1 MTAAP
6 DALRVRGG
14 KRGKHKN
21 WERKMNAHKNW
32 EGKMKNVL
40 LATVASIIAVGVS
53 GVAHAEFSP
62 TDNVTVGGRLK
73 QGIALAY
80 DEDMV
85 GSGAEIGQMNYLA
98 ELKST
103 WRATSDLTF
112 IGDFW
117 LRGDWYG
124 QAGGDL
130 NGWGNQDYSSPNFR
144 RRFGYHLNN
153 GSARFPSGPFNANP
167 PASPYSSGDDQDR
180 FFSDFNT
187 EVIREVSAKLTDPQN
202 RYAVKVGKF
211 VRAWGQS
218 DGVRLLD
225 VLQAQ
230 DLRQKFIL
238 GDADETRIPSWMA
251 AFDLNLEQLGLAA
264 PLEFLGLDDPKLEL
278 IYMPEYHHNRFTI
291 NNPTPGDETSGGLYG
306 VPFPALIDNVS
317 GFGIPFIGANLH
329 DKEPNRF
336 DFQEPTLG
344 GRLKFGALGGEGTL
358 NALYGYQEMPIV
370 KMTGS
375 HLVIGNAFGDEST
388 AAAVVPLD
396 VATTESIVHLAYLPL
411 VRSGANAAAIQ
422 NALGGL
428 TGGACG
434 ATSPSVA
441 CSVNVQFDLDYTY
454 RRKLI
459 GGSFTRDMTELQLG
473 PKGVSP
479 VLRAEF
485 SYEFDKPFNRSKVVT
500 VTNPVYL
507 GGPNTTIID
516 SSKGSGALIVDP
528 TRGVARED
536 QVSVMVGADYFLW
549 LPFWKTQD
557 QSIFTSFQVFT
568 VMTPNGDDLLF
579 QAPYAGYGSEVHK
592 VQNYV
597 TLLLDTAL
605 DHGRLGVNFLG
616 VYDPQNDGWAVR
628 QRIDFNYFGD
638 SWRPRIELS
647 HYEADP
653 ERGILGIASHAD
665 NVEFSL
671 TYQF

>member
-1 MTAAP
+1 
-6 DALRVRGG
+6 
-14 KRGKHKN
+14 
-21 WERKMNAHKNW
+21 MNRRNHW
-32 EGKMKNVL
+32 EGNMKKAL
-40 LATVASIIAVGVS
+40 LAATASGILLSIATT
-53 GVAHAEFSP
+53 AHAEFSP
-62 TDNVTVGGRLK
+62 ADDVTIGGRLK
-73 QGIALAY
+73 QGVALAY
-80 DEDMV
+80 DNDTV
-85 GSGAEIGQMNYLA
+85 GSGAEIGQMSYLA
-98 ELKST
+98 ELTSS
-103 WRATSDLTF
+103 WRPTSDLTF

-117 LRGDWYG
+117 IRGDWYSD
-124 QAGGDL
+124 AGGDL
-130 NGWGNQDYSSPNFR
+130 IAPGNQDYSSPNFR
-144 RRFGYHLNN
+144 NRFGYHLNK
-153 GSARFPSGPFNANP
+153 GKRTYPSGAFDPSPSHN
-167 PASPYSSGDDQDR
+167 PYSTDDHQDR
-180 FFSDFNT
+180 VFSDFNT
-187 EVIREVSAKLTDPQN
+187 EVIREVSAKLTDPEN

-230 DLRQKFIL
+230 DLREKFIL

-251 AFDLNLEQLGLAA
+251 AFDLNLEQLGIAA
-264 PLEFLGLDDPKLEL
+264 PLEFLGMDDPKLEL
-278 IYMPEYHHNRFTI
+278 IYMPEFHHNRFTI

-306 VPFPALIDNVS
+306 LPFPALIDNVS
-317 GFGIPFIGANLH
+317 GNGIPFIGANLH
-329 DKEPNRF
+329 DREPNRF
-336 DFQEPTLG
+336 DFKAPTLG
-344 GRLKFGALGGEGTL
+344 GRLKFNALGGEGTL

-411 VRSGANAAAIQ
+411 VRSGATAGGIQ
-422 NALGGL
+422 DALGGL

-434 ATSPSVA
+434 STGPAVA

-459 GGSFTRDMTELQLG
+459 GGSFTRDMTEIKLG

-479 VLRAEF
+479 VLRTEF
-485 SYEFDKPFNRSKVVT
+485 SYEFDKPFNRSQVVT
-500 VTNPVYL
+500 VTNPVVL
-507 GGPNTTIID
+507 GGPNVTVVG

-549 LPFWKTQD
+549 LPFWKNQD
-557 QSIFTSFQVFT
+557 MSIFTSIQVFT
-568 VMTPNGDDLLF
+568 VMTPNGDNLLF
-579 QAPYAGYGSEVHK
+579 QSPYAGYGSEVHK

-597 TLLLDTAL
+597 TLLLDHAF

-647 HYEADP
+647 HYEADS
-653 ERGILGIASHAD
+653 ERGILGVASRAD
-665 NVEFSL
+665 NIEFSL